1 MLRFKTER
9 KITKK
14 IFKTFSKKN
23 EKNIQNKEYIELLKP
38 KKINKTLV
46 FYILIQKLLNNREN

>member
-14 IFKTFSKKN
+14 IFKTFSKKTRKIFKA
-23 EKNIQNKEYIELLKP
+23 KNI
-38 KKINKTLV
+38 
-46 FYILIQKLLNNREN
+46 LNY

>member
-14 IFKTFSKKN
+14 YLKLFQKKN

-38 KKINKTLV
+38 KKNK
-46 FYILIQKLLNNREN
+46 

>member
-14 IFKTFSKKN
+14 IFKTFSKKR
-23 EKNIQNKEYIELLKP
+23 KNIQNKEYIELLKP
-38 KKINKTLV
+38 KKKKIKH
-46 FYILIQKLLNNREN
+46 

>member
-14 IFKTFSKKN
+14 YLKLFQKN

-38 KKINKTLV
+38 KKK
-46 FYILIQKLLNNREN
+46 